1 MESGLGASPRGFESR
16 ILRSLTSGSVE
27 RPGPV
32 MLEGYDAGVSLRTVP
47 DPDSDATHT
56 VIANWTDGAWPL
68 TRARD
73 RDLLGW

>member
-1 MESGLGASPRGFESR
+1 
-16 ILRSLTSGSVE
+16 
-27 RPGPV
+27 